1 MTTEEHANQS
11 YALETNMLL
20 LMVAAVNVKIILE
33 LMLQEESVLLQI
45 ALPTKSWKLMDHVKH
60 ALNISVLMTTLEFVS
75 SNHVPKEVTM
85 TRPALALSAQDAQDL
100 PNQESSALQT
110 PAQPVIFFLTTEDAQ
125 NAQLTKN
132 PQRP

>member
-1 MTTEEHANQS
+1 
-11 YALETNMLL
+11 
-20 LMVAAVNVKIILE
+20 
-33 LMLQEESVLLQI
+33 
-45 ALPTKSWKLMDHVKH
+45 MDHVKH

-85 TRPALALSAQDAQDL
+85 TRLALALSVQDAQDL